1 MNRLF
6 GLQHRGV
13 GSGDHFEMK
22 ICPSVNFLT
31 TQQMKYK
38 HFFVF
43 AAPKFACLRKS
54 TYFCGCNIETQLLCI
69 ERNII

>member
-31 TQQMKYK
+31 TQQRKSVV
-38 HFFVF
+38 FFEF
-43 AAPKFACLRKS
+43 AAPKFARMK
-54 TYFCGCNIETQLLCI
+54 
-69 ERNII
+69 IIT

>member
-22 ICPSVNFLT
+22 ICPEM
-31 TQQMKYK
+31 QAY
-38 HFFVF
+38 
-43 AAPKFACLRKS
+43 
-54 TYFCGCNIETQLLCI
+54 LCI
-69 ERNII
+69 RCSKIWLFMEKCVFLPSS

>member
-22 ICPSVNFLT
+22 ICPSVNFVT
-31 TQQMKYK
+31 TQQMKCK
-38 HFFVF
+38 HFFVHKGDVPF
-43 AAPKFACLRKS
+43 VYRRKR
-54 TYFCGCNIETQLLCI
+54 YDVLLKEVYNTPQQNRTMI
-69 ERNII
+69 

>member
-22 ICPSVNFLT
+22 ICPSVNIVT
-31 TQQMKYK
+31 TQQMKCK

-43 AAPKFACLRKS
+43 AVQKLGGLWKS
-54 TYFCGCNIETQLLCI
+54 AYYCPRHKEKL
-69 ERNII
+69 EKK